1 DPEVFEY
8 VDASSANDDINI
20 LRKEPSDGTVR
31 IIAANIGGVNG
42 SDIPIMNVN
51 FKVKSGVQ
59 NISSTISISRAKL
72 GVMPGGT
79 TIEAGLSSKTIT
91 VGSIPTVDKSALRT
105 AIEAAESL
113 YNSAEEGIENGCYW
127 KADIDAFKAAID
139 AAKAVYGDSGASQS
153 QVNNAVNAL
162 NAAKAEFEASV
173 ITPATGDLNNSSTID
188 IGDLAIVAYYY
199 GAKSDSENWAEAKIA
214 DINKDNEVG
223 LDDLAFVAYRV
234 LD

>member
-1 DPEVFEY
+1 M
-8 VDASSANDDINI
+8 
-20 LRKEPSDGTVR
+20 
-31 IIAANIGGVNG
+31 NG

-113 YNSAEEGIENGCYW
+113 YDSAPVGFENGSYPHYA
-127 KADIDAFKAAID
+127 KDKFRAAID
-139 AAKAVYGDSGASQS
+139 AANAVYDDSNATQS
-153 QVNNAVNAL
+153 EVDAAVTAL
-162 NAAKAEFEASV
+162 NEAKAAFEASV
-173 ITPATGDLNNSSTID
+173 ITPATGDLNNNSSID
-188 IGDLAIVAYYY
+188 IGDLAIAAYYY
-199 GAKSDSENWAEAKIA
+199 GKDSSDANWDEIKAA
-214 DINKDNEVG
+214 DINKDNKIDIE
-223 LDDLAFVAYRV
+223 DLAIIAFEYCFSNPLLRQYGMPASPYCLKLCFSPDIITVYNFNTH
-234 LD
+234 